1 VDTERLVHIQ
11 KMDENI
17 VLSAVYFDGA
27 SQNYY
32 VKRFQIEV
40 KTDLKEH
47 SFISEDEKS
56 KLIVASTASNPMI
69 QFEVLK
75 GKSKEVVEEVIDL
88 SEFIDVKGW
97 KSLGN
102 RMTQF
107 PLKEGITLQT
117 AHLELEYEVPVKP
130 EKEQP
135 TLEEVEKQ
143 VKDFQIDK
151 SDLAQGGIQSTLF

>member
-1 VDTERLVHIQ
+1 
-11 KMDENI
+11 
-17 VLSAVYFDGA
+17 
-27 SQNYY
+27 
-32 VKRFQIEV
+32 
-40 KTDLKEH
+40 LKEH